1 MKEINGILD
10 FFQNLNEFIYVAD
23 IETHELV
30 YMNKKTLDAYGF
42 TSVEEIKGKPCYE
55 ILQKSSIPCGMC
67 NNDKLCVGA
76 FEEWRYYNPVVDK
89 YLLLK
94 DTLIID
100 PETQKKYRIEI
111 AIDITEEHTQDK
123 AIQKYRDIETL
134 VNQGLR
140 IALSADTPDETIQII
155 LEHLGKSLN
164 GERTY
169 IFEKNQ
175 NGGDDNTYEWTA
187 AGITLEIDNLQDLP
201 AEVCA
206 RWYRCFNAGEYI
218 AIPDLEET
226 KETDP
231 LQYENL
237 KRQGIHSIVVM
248 PIYGYGEG
256 EVKAFYGVDN
266 PPDMDLEYISDM
278 LQIMSSFLAS
288 SLKRRNLMRKLEDL
302 SYKDAL
308 TRLGNR
314 FALANDVEKLD
325 REQSIA
331 IVYCDLTGLK
341 AVNDSLGHEAGDQ
354 LLIRACRC
362 LEQAFGDYRVY
373 RIGGDEFLAI
383 CSPIDR
389 KTFDERVELLKTS
402 MQAQAV
408 NMAVGAI
415 WREEA
420 TENLYPM
427 VLEAER
433 RMYADKAAYYQK
445 NGIDRRR
452 H

>member
-89 YLLLK
+89 YMMLK
-94 DTLIID
+94 DTLITD
-100 PETQKKYRIEI
+100 AETQKKYRIEI

-123 AIQKYRDIETL
+123 AIQKYRDMETQI
-134 VNQGLR
+134 NQGLR

-187 AGITLEIDNLQDLP
+187 AGITPEIDNLQDLP

-206 RWYRCFNAGEYI
+206 HWYRCFNAGEYI

-237 KRQGIHSIVVM
+237 KRQGIRSIVVV

-278 LQIMSSFLAS
+278 LQIMSSFIAS
-288 SLKRRNLMRKLEDL
+288 SLKRRNLMRRLEDL

-314 FALANDVEKLD
+314 FALTKDVEKLN

-331 IVYCDLTGLK
+331 IVYCDVTGLK
-341 AVNDSLGHEAGDQ
+341 TVNDTLGHDAGDQ
-354 LLIRACRC
+354 LLLRACSC

-373 RIGGDEFLAI
+373 RIGGDEFLAV

-389 KTFDERVELLKTS
+389 ETLDERMELLKTS
-402 MQAQAV
+402 MQVHAV
-408 NMAVGAI
+408 NMAVGTI

-420 TENLYPM
+420 TEKPLSYGAGSR
-427 VLEAER
+427 AE
-433 RMYADKAAYYQK
+433 
-445 NGIDRRR
+445 NVCG
-452 H
+452 

>member
-1 MKEINGILD
+1 MKEINGIWD
-10 FFQNLNEFIYVAD
+10 FFKNLNEFIYAAD

-42 TSVEEIKGKPCYE
+42 TSMEEVKGKPCYE
-55 ILQKSSIPCGMC
+55 ILQRSSIPCGMC

-94 DTLIID
+94 DTLITD

-123 AIQKYRDIETL
+123 AIQKYRNIETL

-187 AGITLEIDNLQDLP
+187 AGITPEIDNLQDLP

-206 RWYRCFNAGEYI
+206 RWYRCFNAGKYI

-266 PPDMDLEYISDM
+266 PPDMDMEYISDM

-288 SLKRRNLMRKLEDL
+288 SLKRRNLMRKL
-302 SYKDAL
+302 
-308 TRLGNR
+308 
-314 FALANDVEKLD
+314 D

-331 IVYCDLTGLK
+331 IVYCDVTGLK

-354 LLIRACRC
+354 LLIRACSC

-373 RIGGDEFLAI
+373 RIGGDEFLVI
-383 CSPIDR
+383 CSPIER

-408 NMAVGAI
+408 NMAIGAI

-427 VLEAER
+427 VLKAER

-445 NGIDRRR
+445 TGIDRRR

>member
-10 FFQNLNEFIYVAD
+10 FFQNLNEFIYAAD

-76 FEEWRYYNPVVDK
+76 FEEWRYYNPVIDK
-89 YLLLK
+89 YMLLK
-94 DTLIID
+94 DTLITD

-123 AIQKYRDIETL
+123 AIQKYRDMETL
-134 VNQGLR
+134 VNKGLR

-187 AGITLEIDNLQDLP
+187 AGITPEIDNLQDLP

-206 RWYRCFNAGEYI
+206 HWYRCFNAGEYI

-237 KRQGIHSIVVM
+237 KRQGIRSIVV
-248 PIYGYGEG
+248 
-256 EVKAFYGVDN
+256 V
-266 PPDMDLEYISDM
+266 YIW
-278 LQIMSSFLAS
+278 L
-288 SLKRRNLMRKLEDL
+288 R
-302 SYKDAL
+302 
-308 TRLGNR
+308 
-314 FALANDVEKLD
+314 
-325 REQSIA
+325 
-331 IVYCDLTGLK
+331 
-341 AVNDSLGHEAGDQ
+341 
-354 LLIRACRC
+354 
-362 LEQAFGDYRVY
+362 
-373 RIGGDEFLAI
+373 
-383 CSPIDR
+383 
-389 KTFDERVELLKTS
+389 
-402 MQAQAV
+402 
-408 NMAVGAI
+408 
-415 WREEA
+415 
-420 TENLYPM
+420 
-427 VLEAER
+427 
-433 RMYADKAAYYQK
+433 
-445 NGIDRRR
+445 
-452 H
+452 

>member
-1 MKEINGILD
+1 MKEINEILD

-89 YLLLK
+89 YMLLK
-94 DTLIID
+94 DTLITD
-100 PETQKKYRIEI
+100 AETQKKYRIEI

-123 AIQKYRDIETL
+123 AIQKYRDMETL
-134 VNQGLR
+134 VNKGLR

-187 AGITLEIDNLQDLP
+187 AGITPEIDNLQDLP

-314 FALANDVEKLD
+314 FALIKDVEKLN

-331 IVYCDLTGLK
+331 VVYCDVTGLK
-341 AVNDSLGHEAGDQ
+341 TVNDTLGHEAGDPTASQGMQ
-354 LLIRACRC
+354 L
-362 LEQAFGDYRVY
+362 FGAGFWRLPRVPYR
-373 RIGGDEFLAI
+373 RG
-383 CSPIDR
+383 
-389 KTFDERVELLKTS
+389 
-402 MQAQAV
+402 
-408 NMAVGAI
+408 
-415 WREEA
+415 
-420 TENLYPM
+420 
-427 VLEAER
+427 
-433 RMYADKAAYYQK
+433 
-445 NGIDRRR
+445 
-452 H
+452 

>member
-1 MKEINGILD
+1 MKEINGIWD
-10 FFQNLNEFIYVAD
+10 FFKNLNEFIYAAD

-42 TSVEEIKGKPCYE
+42 TSMEEVKGKPCYE
-55 ILQKSSIPCGMC
+55 ILQRSSIPCGMC

-94 DTLIID
+94 DTLITD

-123 AIQKYRDIETL
+123 AIQKYRNIETL

-140 IALSADTPDETIQII
+140 IALSADTPDETIKII

-187 AGITLEIDNLQDLP
+187 AGITPEIDNLQDLP

-206 RWYRCFNAGEYI
+206 RWYRCFNAGKYI

-266 PPDMDLEYISDM
+266 PPDMDMEYISDM

-288 SLKRRNLMRKLEDL
+288 SLKRRNLMRKL
-302 SYKDAL
+302 
-308 TRLGNR
+308 
-314 FALANDVEKLD
+314 D

-331 IVYCDLTGLK
+331 IVYCDVTGLK

-354 LLIRACRC
+354 LLIRACSC

-373 RIGGDEFLAI
+373 RIGGDEFLVI
-383 CSPIDR
+383 CSPIER

-408 NMAVGAI
+408 NMAIGAI

-427 VLEAER
+427 VLKAER

-445 NGIDRRR
+445 TGIDRRR

>member
-89 YLLLK
+89 YMLLK
-94 DTLIID
+94 DTLITD
-100 PETQKKYRIEI
+100 AETQKKYRIEI

-123 AIQKYRDIETL
+123 AIQKYRDMETQI
-134 VNQGLR
+134 NQGLR

-164 GERTY
+164 

-187 AGITLEIDNLQDLP
+187 AGITPEIDNLQDLP

-206 RWYRCFNAGEYI
+206 HWYRCFNAGEYI
-218 AIPDLEET
+218 VIPDLEET

-278 LQIMSSFLAS
+278 LQIMSSFIAS
-288 SLKRRNLMRKLEDL
+288 SLKRRNLMRRLEDL

-314 FALANDVEKLD
+314 FALIKDVERLN

-331 IVYCDLTGLK
+331 VVYCDVTGLK
-341 AVNDSLGHEAGDQ
+341 TVNDTLGHEAGDQ
-354 LLIRACRC
+354 LLLRASSC
-362 LEQAFGDYRVY
+362 LEQTFGDYRVY
-373 RIGGDEFLAI
+373 RIGGDELLAV
-383 CSPIDR
+383 CSPIGR
-389 KTFDERVELLKTS
+389 ETLDERMESLKAS

-408 NMAVGAI
+408 NMAVGTT

-427 VLEAER
+427 VQEAER

-452 H
+452 R

>member
-89 YLLLK
+89 YMMLK
-94 DTLIID
+94 DTLITD
-100 PETQKKYRIEI
+100 AETQKKYRIEI
-111 AIDITEEHTQDK
+111 AIDITEEHTQNK
-123 AIQKYRDIETL
+123 AIQKYRDMETQI
-134 VNQGLR
+134 NQGLR

-187 AGITLEIDNLQDLP
+187 AGITPEIDNLQDLP

-206 RWYRCFNAGEYI
+206 HWYRCFNAGEYI
-218 AIPDLEET
+218 AIPDLEKT

-237 KRQGIHSIVVM
+237 KRQGIRSIVVV

-278 LQIMSSFLAS
+278 LQITSSFIAS
-288 SLKRRNLMRKLEDL
+288 SLKRRNLRRRLEDL

-314 FALANDVEKLD
+314 FALTNDMEKLD

-331 IVYCDLTGLK
+331 VVYCDVTGLK

-354 LLIRACRC
+354 LLIRACSC

-373 RIGGDEFLAI
+373 RIGGDEFLVI
-383 CSPIDR
+383 CSPIER

-408 NMAVGAI
+408 NMAIGAI

-427 VLEAER
+427 VLKAER

-445 NGIDRRR
+445 TGIDRRR